1 MGDVLYDPP
10 EMSSYSPYSL
20 FDLFEMTMYGLAP
33 GDARKIEVKSSAY
46 WYRALLSTLA
56 GISAISQGVLLALL
70 LGICVLVCFSC
81 HATIRM
87 CLGHSTYSGPFSWS
101 GQHGYDKCGA
111 GATS

>member
-70 LGICVLVCFSC
+70 LGICVLVSRAGFS
-81 HATIRM
+81 AIQ
-87 CLGHSTYSGPFSWS
+87 L
-101 GQHGYDKCGA
+101 A
-111 GATS
+111 